1 MIQITVISQQGASVA
16 HPATARFGPAGG
28 TIGRAVTNT
37 LVLDDPGRA
46 VSRVHARVLCRG
58 GRYFIVDQGS
68 NPMQINGSTPGAG
81 VETPL
86 ADGDQL
92 MIGNF
97 ELGMKSLPASDES
110 MAPDAAANLGEDDPF
125 NDLLAGLTPRS
136 PPAPPPSASSAVLPD
151 PFAASTPADT
161 AALDPF
167 AGLPPASSSAGG
179 GGLLDDFADL
189 SPSAAQGASGIDS
202 LIGPSGGLGGD
213 PLAGSPLADPLHQPN
228 TAAGVDPLAALAG
241 TTPPT
246 PASRSDHLPIGQFG
260 FVPPQA
266 LTPDLA
272 ASAPDPRPIPVS
284 PPPLAD
290 PPSAAPET
298 ASDLPPTPSAMPHA
312 AAGDDPLLA
321 AFLRGL
327 QRLDPA
333 PQQLTPALMERVGAL
348 LRRATEGTLHLLL
361 ARQQFKHELRATRTL
376 IAAQDNN
383 PLKFSPTV
391 DVALAHLLSPG
402 VRSFMPAEAAM
413 RDAFNDLRA
422 HQFGV
427 MVGMR
432 AALKQLIG
440 RFSPDELEKSIAAQS
455 PLDNFF
461 STSRKAKLW
470 DQFVQL
476 YSTIATEAEEDFHSF
491 FGKAFVQ
498 AYEEQMTRLGA
509 ARHSSGS
516 EAKR

>member
-1 MIQITVISQQGASVA
+1 MIQITVISQQGVSVA
-16 HPATARFGPAGG
+16 NPATAQFGPAGG

-46 VSRVHARVLCRG
+46 VSRVHARVLCRD

-68 NPMQINGSTPGAG
+68 NPMQINGSTPGTG

-97 ELGMKSLPASDES
+97 ELGLKLLSTA
-110 MAPDAAANLGEDDPF
+110 DAAAVPAAAANPDEDDPF
-125 NDLLAGLTPRS
+125 TDLLAGLTPR
-136 PPAPPPSASSAVLPD
+136 PAPAPPPSASSEALPD
-151 PFAASTPADT
+151 PFAASTPVANT
-161 AALDPF
+161 TALDPF
-167 AGLPPASSSAGG
+167 AALSPASSSSAGG
-179 GGLLDDFADL
+179 GGLLDDFGDL
-189 SPSAAQGASGIDS
+189 SSPAAQGASGIDN
-202 LIGPSGGLGGD
+202 LFGPGGGGPGGD

-228 TAAGVDPLAALAG
+228 TAAGADPLAALAG
-241 TTPPT
+241 TAPPT
-246 PASRSDHLPIGQFG
+246 PAALSDHLPIGQFG

-266 LTPDLA
+266 LAPEITAPAPATGPMPIAPPA
-272 ASAPDPRPIPVS
+272 A
-284 PPPLAD
+284 PPPAAPAAD
-290 PPSAAPET
+290 DLPAPSAAPR
-298 ASDLPPTPSAMPHA
+298 
-312 AAGDDPLLA
+312 AGDDLLLA
-321 AFLRGL
+321 ALLRGL

-333 PQQLTPALMERVGAL
+333 PQRLTPALMERVGAL
-348 LRRATEGTLHLLL
+348 LRAATEGTLHLLL

-376 IAAQDNN
+376 IVAQDNN

-391 DVALAHLLSPG
+391 EIALAHLLGPG

-432 AALKQLIG
+432 AALTQLIG
-440 RFSPDELEKSIAAQS
+440 RFAPAELEKSITAKS

-461 STSRKAKLW
+461 STARKAKLW

-476 YSTIATEAEEDFHSF
+476 YSSIATEAEDDFHSF

-498 AYEEQMTRLGA
+498 AYEEQMARLDSAG
-509 ARHSSGS
+509 HSGG
-516 EAKR
+516 ETKR